1 MSNDLLTALLNKAST
16 NWGMDELN
24 IQDAMARI
32 AFHESK
38 YGTPNYAPVQI
49 SDKSSTGFGPGRGK
63 YQYEIGDEQGAHSAI
78 NRLISFNKASGG
90 KYDISFL
97 DNLINNKTYDF
108 SKLTPEEQDILFLAD
123 KLGDETANMGT
134 YDFNNDGILSNEE
147 LSGFHADEHWAGYGG
162 VGYVVFNLTGV
173 IGQTKPPNLLDM
185 MERNAFMDKA
195 SQDYQFYK
203 P

>member
-1 MSNDLLTALLNKAST
+1 MANDLLTSLLNEAST
-16 NWGMDELN
+16 NWGMDKLN

-38 YGTPNYAPVQI
+38 NDPTAIQI
-49 SDKSSTGFGPGRGK
+49 SDKSSTGYGPGRGM

-97 DNLINNKTYDF
+97 DSLIKNKTYDF
-108 SKLTPEEQDILFLAD
+108 STLTAEQQDILFLAD
-123 KLGDETANMGT
+123 KLGDKTANMGT

-147 LSGFHADEHWAGYGG
+147 LSEFHADEHWAGYEG
-162 VGYVVFNLTGV
+162 VEDFIFNLKGG
-173 IGQTKPPNLLDM
+173 IGPRKSSNPPNITKRHL
-185 MERNAFMDKA
+185 FTDKA
-195 SQDYQFYK
+195 SKDYQFYK